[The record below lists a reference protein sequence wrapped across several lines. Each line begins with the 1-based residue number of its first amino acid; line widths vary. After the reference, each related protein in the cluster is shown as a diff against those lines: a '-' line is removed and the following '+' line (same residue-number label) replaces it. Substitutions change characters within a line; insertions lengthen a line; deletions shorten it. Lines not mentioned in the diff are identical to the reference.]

1 MNSSI
6 PVAARRKKRALS
18 LGLLIIYILV
28 GVFAFICLYPFLM
41 VISGSFTSRGEAAL
55 YGFRLIPREPT
66 FAAYQTLIANKQ
78 AIFNGYKVTLF
89 VTFVG
94 TFLSLLVNSMMGFV
108 LSRKQMKFRKGLN
121 FYVLF
126 TMLFNGGMVP
136 WYIICTR
143 YLHLQDV
150 IWALIIPMLASPWY
164 VFLIRNYF
172 NGIPEELY
180 ESARIDGA
188 SDFKIFYRI
197 YLHLA
202 TPVLATVT
210 LFIALGY
217 WNDWWLGLMLI
228 DKNELQPLQMLLR
241 IIIANIQFLQTM
253 ESSAQVQ
260 QLLATIPSD
269 AVRMALVII
278 TTGPIMFLYP
288 FIQRYFVRG
297 IMIGAV
303 KG

>member
-1 MNSSI
+1 MVHAQTR
-6 PVAARRKKRALS
+6 PLKAKRRHMS
-18 LGLLIIYILV
+18 FGLILV
-28 GVFAFICLYPFLM
+28 YLFVGLFAFACLYPFLM
-41 VISGSFTSRGEAAL
+41 VISGSLTSRGEAAMH
-55 YGFRLIPREPT
+55 GFRLIPSQPT
-66 FAAYQTLIANKQ
+66 FAAYETLFVNST
-78 AIFNGYKVTLF
+78 AIVNGYKVTLF
-89 VTFVG
+89 VTVAG
-94 TFLSLLVNSMMGFV
+94 TFLSLMVNSMMGYV
-108 LSRKQMKFRKGLN
+108 LARKQMKFRRVLN

-143 YLHLQDV
+143 YLHLQDN
-150 IWALIIPMLASPWY
+150 IWAMIVPMMASPWY

-172 NGIPEELY
+172 QAIPEELY

-188 SDFKIFYRI
+188 SDFLIFRKI
-197 YLHLA
+197 YLRLA

-210 LFIALGY
+210 LFTALGY

-228 DKNELQPLQMLLR
+228 DRNELQPLQMLLR
-241 IIIANIQFLQTM
+241 TIIANIQFLQTM
-253 ESSAQVQ
+253 ESSPQVQ
-260 QLLATIPSD
+260 QLLASIPSD
-269 AVRMALVII
+269 AVRMALVIL

-288 FIQRYFVRG
+288 FVQRYFVKG

>member
-1 MNSSI
+1 MI
-6 PVAARRKKRALS
+6 AAKASPASRKRRYMS
-18 LGLLIIYILV
+18 PGLILV
-28 GVFAFICLYPFLM
+28 YLFVGLFAFACLYPFLM
-41 VISGSFTSRGEAAL
+41 VISGSLTSRGEAAL
-55 YGFRLIPREPT
+55 HGFRLIPREPT
-66 FAAYQTLIANKQ
+66 LAAYKTLFVNSA
-78 AIFNGYKVTLF
+78 AILNGYKVTVF
-89 VTFVG
+89 VTIVG
-94 TFLSLLVNSMMGFV
+94 TFLSLMVNSMMGYV
-108 LSRKQMKFRKGLN
+108 LARKQMKFRKFLN

-136 WYIICTR
+136 WYIVCVR
-143 YLHLQDV
+143 YLGLEDN

-172 NGIPEELY
+172 HAIPEELY

-188 SDFKIFYRI
+188 SDFLIFRKI
-197 YLHLA
+197 YLRLA

-210 LFIALGY
+210 LFTALGY

-228 DKNELQPLQMLLR
+228 ERSELQPLQMLLR
-241 IIIANIQFLQTM
+241 TIIANIQFLQTM
-253 ESSAQVQ
+253 ESSPQVQ
-260 QLLATIPSD
+260 QLLASIPSD

-288 FIQRYFVRG
+288 FVQRYFVKG